1 MEGYC
6 AERYQYCEEE
16 PMPKYEHINDGAQC
30 SGGYGDRAK
39 ARAAPRRSIKHKAI
53 AKGIESVAVTSRALH
68 LHPA

>member
-1 MEGYC
+1 
-6 AERYQYCEEE
+6 
-16 PMPKYEHINDGAQC
+16 MPKYEHINDGAQC